1 MQKGWRTMIISRAPV
16 RLSMGGGGTD
26 LASYYEKFGGFL
38 MAAAVN
44 KYIYIMANKRFNKS
58 IRLSYSKTENV
69 NAVDEISHNIFRE
82 ALKFTQ
88 ISQQIELVSVADVS
102 SQCGL
107 GTSSSFTVALLNV
120 LYAFKKEYISL
131 DALAKNACHIEIDIL
146 HEPIGKQ
153 DQYAAS
159 YGGFNAYWFNKDGT
173 VTVEPVQIKDGA
185 RMELQSNI
193 FLFYLNMERSA
204 GSILQVQN
212 QKSKDDDKGTL
223 ERLHRIKEIGLYTK
237 EIFEKG
243 RIDEFGEILHEH
255 WLTKK
260 KLSDGISTP
269 LIDEIYETARKNGA
283 MGGKVVGAGGGGFL
297 LFYCPQNKSQLIAAM
312 EKYGLSPTWFN
323 FENEGARLI
332 FHS

>member
-1 MQKGWRTMIISRAPV
+1 MIISRAPV

-38 MAAAVN
+38 MATAIN

-58 IRLSYSKTENV
+58 IRLSYSQTENV
-69 NAVDEISHNIFRE
+69 TAVDKINHNIFRE

-120 LYAFKKEYISL
+120 LYAFRKEYISL
-131 DALAKNACHIEIDIL
+131 DELAKNACRIEIDIL
-146 HEPIGKQ
+146 QEPIGKQ
-153 DQYAAS
+153 DQYAAAF
-159 YGGFNAYWFNKDGT
+159 GGFNAYWFNKDGT
-173 VTVEPVQIKDGA
+173 VTVEPVQIKDGDL
-185 RMELQSNI
+185 MELQSNI

-204 GSILQVQN
+204 SSILKVQN
-212 QKSKDDDKGTL
+212 EKSKEADAGTL
-223 ERLHRIKEIGLYTK
+223 ERLHKIKEIGLYTK
-237 EIFEKG
+237 EVFEKG

-260 KLSDGISTP
+260 RLSDSISTP
-269 LIDEIYETARKNGA
+269 LIDEIYESARKNGA
-283 MGGKVVGAGGGGFL
+283 TGGKVVGAGGCGFL
-297 LFYCPQNKSQLIAAM
+297 MLYCPQNKSQLVAAM
-312 EKYGLSPTWFN
+312 EKFGLSPMWFA